1 MSLPKMT
8 EDQRT
13 MAVILLANA
22 IRAGALARQRLATS
36 DGADLATRAIAHW
49 RAEAADRYAEG
60 MRDLLAVLFDGGRPL
75 ADACFEEATRLQGS
89 GVGDQMEA
97 GD

>member
-13 MAVILLANA
+13 MAVVLLANA
-22 IRAGALARQRLATS
+22 IRAGALARQRLATT
-36 DGADLATRAIAHW
+36 DGDDMATRAIARW

-60 MRDLLAVLFDGGRPL
+60 MRDLLAALFDGGRSL
-75 ADACFEEATRLQGS
+75 ADACYEEAIRLQ
-89 GVGDQMEA
+89 A
-97 GD
+97 GPASALSDN